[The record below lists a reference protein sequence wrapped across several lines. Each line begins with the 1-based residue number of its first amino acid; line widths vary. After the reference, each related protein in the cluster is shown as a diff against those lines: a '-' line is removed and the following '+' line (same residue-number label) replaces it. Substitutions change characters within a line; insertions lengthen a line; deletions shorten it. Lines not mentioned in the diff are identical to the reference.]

1 MDFSGAVARADVPV
15 VSHETGQFQV
25 YPDYREIAKYTGVL
39 YPYNM
44 EVFRD
49 RLARAGMSEQ
59 AEDFFLASGRWAA
72 ELYKADIEMD
82 LRTEGLAGFQ
92 LLDLQDYPGQG
103 SAYVGILDAF
113 MDSKGLVSPERWRGF
128 CNEVVP
134 LLLTEKFCWTEG
146 ETLTAR
152 VKVAHYGARSLQG
165 TELAWTLRDEQ
176 GHVAGKGVCPIVSSG
191 RGLLEVGDIRQPIPV
206 TGKARRLNLE
216 LAIEGT
222 DYKNTYPLW
231 FYPENRSAEESHPG
245 ITVVKRLDGHVLSA
259 LENGGMVSRTG
270 LLCLPNGRRV
280 VPDRLLELQDVR
292 DHQPQQPETGLSW
305 DDGAADRP
313 RPSVV
318 PFLSYGFPYELAM
331 VPYCEAE
338 LSLGFGSFSEG
349 LPSHR
354 TGYRQYRAEP

>member
-134 LLLTEKFCWTEG
+134 LLLTENSVGRRGDVDSPGEG
-146 ETLTAR
+146 SPLCRTFFAGNRTGMDVEGRTRAR
-152 VKVAHYGARSLQG
+152 CREGRVPHSFFRTGIAGGRRYPAAGSCDRQG
-165 TELAWTLRDEQ
+165 E
-176 GHVAGKGVCPIVSSG
+176 
-191 RGLLEVGDIRQPIPV
+191 EVGSG
-206 TGKARRLNLE
+206 TGHRR
-216 LAIEGT
+216 
-222 DYKNTYPLW
+222 Y
-231 FYPENRSAEESHPG
+231 
-245 ITVVKRLDGHVLSA
+245 
-259 LENGGMVSRTG
+259 G
-270 LLCLPNGRRV
+270 L
-280 VPDRLLELQDVR
+280 
-292 DHQPQQPETGLSW
+292 
-305 DDGAADRP
+305 
-313 RPSVV
+313 
-318 PFLSYGFPYELAM
+318 
-331 VPYCEAE
+331 
-338 LSLGFGSFSEG
+338 
-349 LPSHR
+349 
-354 TGYRQYRAEP
+354 

>member
-1 MDFSGAVARADVPV
+1 
-15 VSHETGQFQV
+15 
-25 YPDYREIAKYTGVL
+25 
-39 YPYNM
+39 M

-49 RLARAGMSEQ
+49 RLARVGMSEQ

-113 MDSKGLVSPERWRGF
+113 MDSKGLISPERWRGF

-152 VKVAHYGARSLQG
+152 VKVAHYAARSLQG

-191 RGLLEVGDIRQPIPV
+191 RGLLEVGDIRLPIPV

-245 ITVVKRLDGHVLSA
+245 ITVAKRLDGHVLSA
-259 LENGGMVSRTG
+259 LENGRKVLWFPVTG
-270 LLCLPNGRRV
+270 
-280 VPDRLLELQDVR
+280 
-292 DHQPQQPETGLSW
+292 T
-305 DDGAADRP
+305 
-313 RPSVV
+313 
-318 PFLSYGFPYELAM
+318 AM
-331 VPYCEAE
+331 P
-338 LSLGFGSFSEG
+338 
-349 LPSHR
+349 PKR
-354 TGYRQYRAEP
+354 